1 MNIDYYHLDRII
13 ILIEN
18 MLEKSF
24 NLMYKIRHLSE
35 EERKTREF
43 ISHFWSHIQ

>member
-1 MNIDYYHLDRII
+1 MNIDHYHLDRII

-24 NLMYKIRHLSE
+24 YPMYKIGHLSE
-35 EERKTREF
+35 EERRPE
-43 ISHFWSHIQ
+43 ISSAIF